1 MASKITLERGGVK
14 LTPYEIFKEIQDSIK
29 VGKGKFNSFSKFYFR
44 SVEDIYNEW
53 KKLGVPLVLKL
64 DDELVEKA
72 GRLFIQATAQVKDL
86 LGNVVEVSHAQAELG
101 SGKAGMSSEQA
112 TGSASSYAR
121 KYALNGL
128 FLLDD
133 AKDPDD
139 DGTGSSRSKLGAGTD
154 PKVALAERNAKIKE
168 LQNLIRGNKELTDK
182 ATALLAGRSV
192 IKLPIATIQEII
204 DAIKSK

>member
-1 MASKITLERGGVK
+1 
-14 LTPYEIFKEIQDSIK
+14 
-29 VGKGKFNSFSKFYFR
+29 
-44 SVEDIYNEW
+44 
-53 KKLGVPLVLKL
+53 
-64 DDELVEKA
+64 
-72 GRLFIQATAQVKDL
+72 
-86 LGNVVEVSHAQAELG
+86 
-101 SGKAGMSSEQA
+101 MSSEQA

-139 DGTGSSRSKLGAGTD
+139 DGTGSSRSKSGAGTD